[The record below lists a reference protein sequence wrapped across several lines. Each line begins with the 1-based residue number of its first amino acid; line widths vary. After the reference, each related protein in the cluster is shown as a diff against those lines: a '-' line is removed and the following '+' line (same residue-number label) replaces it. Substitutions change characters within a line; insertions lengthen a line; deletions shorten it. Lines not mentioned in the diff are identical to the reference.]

1 MIHSDNLTSI
11 QQLTDQPAK
20 PQYIHEQHNQNCQQ
34 FFGPISNC
42 VFAMPGANVYQQPF
56 STKGSASSPTKKTK
70 TKTETSSKKTSALPK
85 VTAKTAKSAKA
96 KAATRELMTFRKNG
110 VLDAN
115 LTLLHQLMV
124 KDGWIDE
131 RTTAA
136 DFCELFSGNRSE
148 CKIIWKSKYGK
159 GTLVFLFRYFEMDNL
174 ITVDKG
180 FTIPNILMGHF
191 VDEKG
196 LYLTNLD
203 KGDDVADKAAKE
215 IEEYMRIM
223 HLNPTRK
230 GRKSQAIIE
239 ADDLPEYGDGYDPYD
254 HQDLNYHNR
263 HGY

>member
-1 MIHSDNLTSI
+1 MIQSDNLTSI
-11 QQLTDQPAK
+11 QPLTDQPAK
-20 PQYIHEQHNQNCQQ
+20 PQYIREQHNQNCQQ

-42 VFAMPGANVYQQPF
+42 IFAMPGANVYQQPEKPK
-56 STKGSASSPTKKTK
+56 TAKSSSLS
-70 TKTETSSKKTSALPK
+70 SSKKNSTLPK
-85 VTAKTAKSAKA
+85 VTAKTAKVAKA

-115 LTLLHQLMV
+115 LTLLHQQMV

-136 DFCELFSGNRSE
+136 DFCELFSGNRSD

-230 GRKSQAIIE
+230 GRKSQTIID